1 MGQFCISVP
10 AGMGSDISVVLGSV
24 SLREDR
30 MNKEIKEVLKG
41 ERGRHWGSSPRGQE
55 KRHSS
60 ISCQTLAQ
68 CMDKQRDYV
77 NTGLTNLNTHYHSEG

>member
-1 MGQFCISVP
+1 MSLS

-30 MNKEIKEVLKG
+30 MNKEIKKVLKG
-41 ERGRHWGSSPRGQE
+41 ERGRHWGRSPRGQG

-60 ISCQTLAQ
+60 ISSQTLAE
-68 CMDKQRDYV
+68 CTDKQRDYV
-77 NTGLTNLNTHYHSEG
+77 NTGLTNLNTHYYSEG